1 MKIDS
6 TLLSEKNYTGNRRI
20 LVEDEK
26 LKEFQTIL
34 EGYQKDINPLLDR
47 MNVEYSPIVDPLN
60 AEIQKKTLEIKEL
73 KARITAETDKFQDV
87 IDGIEKAEQKA
98 QLIKNKVQPIVL
110 KALEGKLSEF
120 EVARYTE
127 VDGGKIYAVVF
138 DELEEKVKEIRANNG
153 KK

>member
-26 LKEFQTIL
+26 LQEFQTIL

-110 KALEGKLSEF
+110 KALDGQLGEF

-138 DELEEKVKEIRANNG
+138 DELEEKVKEIRANKG